1 MKTLIFNGSPRKD
14 GNTSYLVD
22 LLSSLLNDDVEIIP
36 AFKVKVQPCM
46 DCRYCW
52 EHGTCVFHDDMDKIY
67 ASIKESDNIVI
78 ASPVNYG
85 ELTGKLLCV
94 LSRLQA
100 FYASK
105 RFRNVNQVRQPKKGA
120 LILCGGGD
128 GGGKA
133 AERTT
138 KMLLR
143 DMNAKLNHMVT
154 SLNTDTIPSKSD
166 RDAIEQIKKLAEFF
180 NARP

>member
-1 MKTLIFNGSPRKD
+1 MKTLIFNGSPRSD
-14 GNTSYLVD
+14 GNTAYLVD
-22 LLSSLLNDDVEIIP
+22 LLAKKLKDDVQIIS

-52 EHGTCVFHDDMDKIY
+52 EHGKCVFHDDMDQIY
-67 ASIKESDNIVI
+67 AAIKESDNIVI

-105 RFRNVNQVRQPKKGA
+105 RFKNVNQVRKPKKGA

-133 AERTT
+133 AERTA

-143 DMNAKLNHMVT
+143 DMNATLDKMVT
-154 SLNTDTIPSKSD
+154 SLNTDTIHSNSD
-166 RDAIEQIKKLAEFF
+166 RNAIEQIKNLAEFF
-180 NARP
+180 NAQP

>member
-1 MKTLIFNGSPRKD
+1 MKTLIFNGSPRAN
-14 GNTSYLVD
+14 GNTAYLVN
-22 LLSSLLNDDVEIIP
+22 LLASQLKDDVEIIS

-52 EHGTCVFHDDMDKIY
+52 EHGTCVFHDDMDAIY

-94 LSRLQA
+94 LSRLQV

-105 RFRNVNQVRQPKKGA
+105 RFRNINQVRQPKKGA

-133 AERTT
+133 AERTA

-143 DMNAKLNHMVT
+143 DMNATLDKT
-154 SLNTDTIPSKSD
+154 ITTLNTDTIPSKSD
-166 RDAIEQIKKLAEFF
+166 KDAIEQIKNLAEFF
-180 NARP
+180 NARS